1 VPLGSTHE
9 RPLGNCAHEAFVLCY
24 YCDRA
29 VNATEVG
36 SVEERN
42 PEHGPPYLITL
53 TCCDQCGQ
61 ALVFSQEEYGV
72 DLGWSDMTRVW
83 PGAVRPLS
91 SAVPQPLRAE
101 HGEARRCLDAKAYTA
116 AVVMVRRTI
125 EGVRAEHGVRE
136 RTLSR
141 SLEKMREK
149 DLLDQRLLDWAQALK
164 VLGNEG
170 AHYTGAQVSREDALD
185 ALALAEAL
193 LDYLYVLTAK
203 FREFSERRATRH
215 LSEAIPDEAGDVE
228 R

>member
-1 VPLGSTHE
+1 MNDPWAAAPTKH
-9 RPLGNCAHEAFVLCY
+9 FVLCY

-42 PEHGPPYLITL
+42 AEHGPPYFITL
-53 TCCDQCGQ
+53 TRCDQCGQ
-61 ALVFSQEEYGV
+61 ALVFSQEEYV

-91 SAVPQPLRAE
+91 SEVPKPLRAE
-101 HGEARRCLDAKAYTA
+101 HGEARKCLDAKAYTA

-125 EGVRAEHGVRE
+125 EGVCAEQGVRE

-170 AHYTGAQVSREDALD
+170 AHYTGAQVTREDALD

-203 FREFSERRATRH
+203 FREFTERRATRQV
-215 LSEAIPDEAGDVE
+215 SEAIPDEVEDVE